1 MILKQ
6 LSEAVGVSGDEDAVR
21 AIIKE
26 AIADHVDEMWV
37 DNLGNLLAVKRGTG
51 EVQLRVLLDAHMDE
65 IGLMITG
72 VESNGTLR
80 FQPVGGID
88 DRVMLGKTVWVGP
101 KRLPGVIGGK
111 PIHLLEGD
119 ERAKAARMKGLR
131 IDIGAAD
138 KDAAAKQVKIG
149 DRATFATEFVDLGPT
164 MMGKAFDDRVGCAVI
179 VEALQ
184 GDPYPVDVL
193 AAFTVQEEVGL
204 RGARV
209 AAYRLEP
216 DLAFALEGT
225 LCDDLPKEEDV
236 SPVTELGKGPA
247 LTVMDR
253 RTIPDPRLVSFLIST
268 ADTHDIPYQFRRT
281 VGGGTDAGAIHL
293 SRSGVPAAGV
303 SVPCRYIHAPAAICS
318 KADFENT
325 VRLMRAA
332 LNDLTPAVIA
342 R

>member
-6 LSEAVGVSGDEDAVR
+6 LSEAVGVSGDEDTVR

-26 AIADHVDEMWV
+26 AVADHVDEMWV
-37 DNLGNLLAVKRGTG
+37 DNLGNLLAIKQGTG
-51 EVQLRVLLDAHMDE
+51 ANKLRVMLDAHMDE
-65 IGLMITG
+65 VGMMITG
-72 VESNGTLR
+72 VEGNGTLR
-80 FQPVGGID
+80 FEAVGGID
-88 DRVMLGKTVWVGP
+88 DRVLLGRAVWVGA
-101 KRLPGVIGGK
+101 KRVPGVIGGK

-119 ERAKAARMKGLR
+119 EHNSVVRRKGLR

-149 DRATFATEFVDLGPT
+149 DRATFATEFMDLGPT
-164 MMGKAFDDRVGCAVI
+164 MMGKAFDDRVGCAVL
-179 VEALQ
+179 VALLQ
-184 GDPYPVDVL
+184 AERYPVDVA

-247 LTVMDR
+247 LTIMDR
-253 RTIPDPRLVSFLIST
+253 ATIPDPRLVSFLMST
-268 ADTHDIPYQFRRT
+268 ADSHQIPYQLRRT
-281 VGGGTDAGAIHL
+281 VGGGTDGGVIHL
-293 SRSGVPAAGV
+293 SRSGVPTAGV

-325 VRLMRAA
+325 IRLMGAA

>member
-1 MILKQ
+1 VILKQ

-21 AIIKE
+21 TIIKE
-26 AIADHVDEMWV
+26 AIVDHVDEMWV

-65 IGLMITG
+65 IGMMITG
-72 VESNGTLR
+72 LESNGTLR

-88 DRVMLGKTVWVGP
+88 DRVVLGKAVWVGP

-119 ERAKAARMKGLR
+119 EYSKVARMKGLR

-138 KDAAAKQVKIG
+138 KKAAAKQVKIG
-149 DRATFATEFVDLGPT
+149 DRATFATEFMDLGPT
-164 MMGKAFDDRVGCAVI
+164 MMGKAFDDRVGCAVM
-179 VEALQ
+179 VELLK
-184 GDPYPVDVL
+184 GDPCPFDVL

-209 AAYRLEP
+209 AGYRLEP
-216 DLAFALEGT
+216 DVAFALEGT
-225 LCDDLPKEEDV
+225 PCYDLPTEEDV
-236 SPVTELGKGPA
+236 SPATELGKGPA
-247 LTVMDR
+247 LTIMDR
-253 RTIPDPRLVSFLIST
+253 ATIPDPRLVSFLIST
-268 ADTHDIPYQFRRT
+268 ADSHGIPYQLRR
-281 VGGGTDAGAIHL
+281 VIGGGTDAGAIHL

-303 SVPCRYIHAPAAICS
+303 SVPCRYVHSPAAICS
-318 KADFENT
+318 KTDFENT

>member
-21 AIIKE
+21 AIIKD
-26 AIADHVDEMWV
+26 AVAGHVDELWV
-37 DNLGNLLAVKRGTG
+37 DNLGNLLAVKQGTG
-51 EVQLRVLLDAHMDE
+51 AARLRVMLDAHMDE
-65 IGLMITG
+65 IGMMITSL
-72 VESNGTLR
+72 ESNGTLR
-80 FQPVGGID
+80 FHAVGGID
-88 DRVMLGKTVWVGP
+88 DRVMLGKAVWVGP

-111 PIHLLEGD
+111 PIHLLERD
-119 ERAKAARMKGLR
+119 EYTSVARGKSLR
-131 IDIGAAD
+131 IDIGAPD
-138 KDAAAKQVKIG
+138 KEAAAKQVRVG
-149 DRATFATEFVDLGPT
+149 DRATFATEFMDLGPT
-164 MMGKAFDDRVGCAVI
+164 MMGKAFDDRVGCAVM
-179 VEALQ
+179 VELLQ
-184 GDPYPVDVL
+184 AERYPVDVV

-216 DLAFALEGT
+216 DLAFTLEGT

-236 SPVTELGKGPA
+236 SPATELGKGPA

-253 RTIPDPRLVSFLIST
+253 ATIPDPRLVSFLMST
-268 ADTHDIPYQFRRT
+268 ADSHDIPYQLRRT
-281 VGGGTDAGAIHL
+281 VGGGTDGGAIHL
-293 SRSGVPAAGV
+293 SRSGVPTAGV

-325 VRLMRAA
+325 VRLMGAV
-332 LNDLTPAVIA
+332 LNNVTPAVIA

>member
-1 MILKQ
+1 VILKQ
-6 LSEAVGVSGDEDAVR
+6 LSEVVGVSGEEDAVR

-37 DNLGNLLAVKRGTG
+37 DNLGNLLAIKRGTG
-51 EVQLRVLLDAHMDE
+51 EIQLRVLLDAHMDE
-65 IGLMITG
+65 IGVMITG
-72 VESNGTLR
+72 LESNGTLR
-80 FQPVGGID
+80 FRPVGGID
-88 DRVMLGKTVWVGP
+88 DRVMLGKAVWVGP

-119 ERAKAARMKGLR
+119 EETKVARMKGLR

-149 DRATFATEFVDLGPT
+149 DRATFATEFTDLGPT
-164 MMGKAFDDRVGCAVI
+164 MMGKAFDDRVGCAVV
-179 VEALQ
+179 VEVLQ
-184 GDPYPVDVL
+184 GGPYPVDVMS
-193 AAFTVQEEVGL
+193 AFTVQEEVGL

-216 DLAFALEGT
+216 DVAFALEGT
-225 LCDDLPKEEDV
+225 SCDDLPKDDDV
-236 SPVTELGKGPA
+236 SPATELGKGPA

-253 RTIPDPRLVSFLIST
+253 ATIADPRLVSFLVST
-268 ADTHDIPYQFRRT
+268 ADAHGIPYQYRRAT
-281 VGGGTDAGAIHL
+281 VGGTDAGAIHL
-293 SRSGVPAAGV
+293 SRSGVPTAGV
-303 SVPCRYIHAPAAICS
+303 SLPCRYIHSPAAICS

-332 LNDLTPAVIA
+332 LNNLTPAVIA